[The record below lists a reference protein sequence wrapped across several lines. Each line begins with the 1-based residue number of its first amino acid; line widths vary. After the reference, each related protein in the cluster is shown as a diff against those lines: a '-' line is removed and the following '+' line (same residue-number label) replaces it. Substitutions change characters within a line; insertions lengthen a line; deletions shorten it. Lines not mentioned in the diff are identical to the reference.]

1 MQQTEFVVDGQEFN
15 VVKRG
20 YGQAKQI
27 AEFGR
32 WLNRH
37 GAPAIHKLTREDGG
51 IEAPD
56 TFRLVLA
63 LLDTLTPEAMIDL
76 YCTVLGC
83 EKELANEHFEVDVLV
98 EALIAL
104 YHNQPAIQ
112 KAVSRFFSIT
122 VSAPT
127 GDGNST
133 PSAAPTDG
141 ATS

>member
-1 MQQTEFVVDGQEFN
+1 VVDGQEFN
-15 VVKRG
+15 VVKKG

-37 GAPAIHKLTREDGG
+37 GAPVIQKLTGEDGG
-51 IEAPD
+51 LEAPD
-56 TFRLVLA
+56 TFQLVLA

-83 EKELANEHFEVDVLV
+83 ERELANQHFEIDILVDALV
-98 EALIAL
+98 AL

-112 KAVSRFFSIT
+112 KVVSRFFSIT
-122 VSAPT
+122 VSEPT
-127 GDGNST
+127 GDASST